1 MHKRSFVITMTTV
14 AIAAGTATAQF
25 GYVPWRVNALPGNG
39 NFEVV
44 EGPGAGNQRY
54 WCEAAK
60 FARDRL
66 RVRGNTRMYI
76 INPEGRSQT
85 QANSY
90 GVGFTVDPSPEV
102 LEAAKSAGGYSVS
115 ITKIGYNLSVS
126 HSQSF
131 CGANVLF

>member
-1 MHKRSFVITMTTV
+1 MSKRFLLATFFIGSFV
-14 AIAAGTATAQF
+14 AGAATAQF

-102 LEAAKSAGGYSVS
+102 LEAANSAGGYSVS